1 MAQGDSELD
10 GTGIE
15 TSITGDFKITLIK
28 AAALEPWQQGLDF
41 PMGETDSHWIVH
53 SFTEI
58 DYLETYAANPGDIY
72 GASSIDGAAKNTFA
86 QARKFLM
93 AKYDLTDDE
102 ATTYI
107 TQAVD
112 FGMTQLV
119 DGNWGM
125 QAEIPKAVFEEALGD
140 DAAPGAAADL
150 GPPDLALSNA
160 TVHWGYFSKNEAPV
174 LTVADGA
181 EVVVEMATHH
191 ACDDWDKMIKGDAGM
206 ESVFKWSE
214 HTKRE
219 SFRGATGG
227 GDGVHVL
234 TGPIFVEGAEPG
246 DLLKVTIQDLQPRV
260 NPDGKTFGS
269 NANAWWGFQA
279 RVPQADGSS
288 FDAGDFTDT
297 PGSNDETVTIYEFM
311 TDSTG
316 SYAVPSYSF
325 EWPTITDPEGVERN
339 YIKYPGTC
347 VPHDVH
353 GDTTPTSEVADMGW
367 AKAAA
372 ITYHDDLAP
381 VKIPVF
387 YPASFCTPS
396 TRRRRGR
403 GAIAGQH
410 ARRVHGP
417 RAGVARRRRL
427 DPADAERR
435 QP

>member
-1 MAQGDSELD
+1 
-10 GTGIE
+10 
-15 TSITGDFKITLIK
+15 
-28 AAALEPWQQGLDF
+28 
-41 PMGETDSHWIVH
+41 
-53 SFTEI
+53 
-58 DYLETYAANPGDIY
+58 
-72 GASSIDGAAKNTFA
+72 
-86 QARKFLM
+86 M

-191 ACDDWDKMIKGDAGM
+191 ACDDWDKMIKDDPGM
-206 ESVFKWSE
+206 ESVFSWDT

-219 SFRGATGG
+219 AFRGATGG

-279 RVPQADGSS
+279 RVPQADGTD

-325 EWPTITDPEGVERN
+325 EWPTITDPDGVERN

-387 YPASFCTPS
+387 YPASFCTPLSLARLVTPS

-417 RAGVARRRRL
+417 RAGVARRGRL

-435 QP
+435 QPRRQAYWCWNYHVLPRRGRRRASEHGRRAHGAGRQ

>member
-1 MAQGDSELD
+1 LR
-10 GTGIE
+10 T
-15 TSITGDFKITLIK
+15 
-28 AAALEPWQQGLDF
+28 
-41 PMGETDSHWIVH
+41 
-53 SFTEI
+53 
-58 DYLETYAANPGDIY
+58 
-72 GASSIDGAAKNTFA
+72 
-86 QARKFLM
+86 
-93 AKYDLTDDE
+93 
-102 ATTYI
+102 
-107 TQAVD
+107 
-112 FGMTQLV
+112 
-119 DGNWGM
+119 
-125 QAEIPKAVFEEALGD
+125 
-140 DAAPGAAADL
+140 
-150 GPPDLALSNA
+150 
-160 TVHWGYFSKNEAPV
+160 
-174 LTVADGA
+174 
-181 EVVVEMATHH
+181 
-191 ACDDWDKMIKGDAGM
+191 
-206 ESVFKWSE
+206 
-214 HTKRE
+214 
-219 SFRGATGG
+219 

-260 NPDGKTFGS
+260 NPEGKTYGS

-325 EWPTITDPEGVERN
+325 EWPTITDPDGVERN
-339 YIKYPGTC
+339 YIAYPGTC

-353 GDTTPTSEVADMGW
+353 GATTPTSEVADMGW

-435 QP
+435 QPRRQAYWCWYDDVLPRRGRRRAFVHGRRAHGAGRLGARRSAARRPLFNFEAFAGC

>member
-1 MAQGDSELD
+1 MK
-10 GTGIE
+10 T
-15 TSITGDFKITLIK
+15 
-28 AAALEPWQQGLDF
+28 
-41 PMGETDSHWIVH
+41 
-53 SFTEI
+53 
-58 DYLETYAANPGDIY
+58 
-72 GASSIDGAAKNTFA
+72 
-86 QARKFLM
+86 
-93 AKYDLTDDE
+93 
-102 ATTYI
+102 
-107 TQAVD
+107 
-112 FGMTQLV
+112 
-119 DGNWGM
+119 
-125 QAEIPKAVFEEALGD
+125 
-140 DAAPGAAADL
+140 
-150 GPPDLALSNA
+150 PPPRRS
-160 TVHWGYFSKNEAPV
+160 T
-174 LTVADGA
+174 
-181 EVVVEMATHH
+181 
-191 ACDDWDKMIKGDAGM
+191 
-206 ESVFKWSE
+206 

-260 NPDGKTFGS
+260 NPEGKTYGS

-279 RVPQADGSS
+279 RVPQADGTD

-325 EWPTITDPEGVERN
+325 EWPTITDPDGVERN

-387 YPASFCTPS
+387 LSCVLLYAIEFGTPRYAIDAATAWTRRDRRSTCTSGAWASRQRRTTWS
-396 TRRRRGR
+396 TRSRRC
-403 GAIAGQH
+403 
-410 ARRVHGP
+410 
-417 RAGVARRRRL
+417 RAAATLMISASASG
-427 DPADAERR
+427 
-435 QP
+435 

>member
-1 MAQGDSELD
+1 
-10 GTGIE
+10 
-15 TSITGDFKITLIK
+15 
-28 AAALEPWQQGLDF
+28 
-41 PMGETDSHWIVH
+41 
-53 SFTEI
+53 
-58 DYLETYAANPGDIY
+58 
-72 GASSIDGAAKNTFA
+72 
-86 QARKFLM
+86 
-93 AKYDLTDDE
+93 
-102 ATTYI
+102 
-107 TQAVD
+107 
-112 FGMTQLV
+112 
-119 DGNWGM
+119 
-125 QAEIPKAVFEEALGD
+125 
-140 DAAPGAAADL
+140 
-150 GPPDLALSNA
+150 
-160 TVHWGYFSKNEAPV
+160 
-174 LTVADGA
+174 
-181 EVVVEMATHH
+181 
-191 ACDDWDKMIKGDAGM
+191 MIKDDPGM
-206 ESVFKWSE
+206 ESVFSWDT

-279 RVPQADGSS
+279 RVPQADGTD

-325 EWPTITDPEGVERN
+325 EWPTITDPDGVERN
-339 YIKYPGTC
+339 YIAYPGTC

-387 YPASFCTPS
+387 YPASFCTPLSLARLVTPS

-417 RAGVARRRRL
+417 RASVARRGRL